1 MRVHRRPIQEPTLSS
16 PFPAIPMYGPAI
28 SLELALRVIG
38 RAHDTALA
46 NGWRMVFAVVDSTDH
61 LVALHRMDGVH
72 HASIRVAQ
80 GKASTAVNFKR
91 PSKVFEDAIAAGG
104 AGVRLLALEGM
115 VPFEGGI
122 PLLQDGCIVGAIGVS
137 GVQSM
142 EDGVAAQ
149 AGASVTNG

>member
-1 MRVHRRPIQEPTLSS
+1 MQTRPAAA
-16 PFPAIPMYGPAI
+16 PAYGPPI
-28 SLELALRVIG
+28 TLELALRVIAA
-38 RAHDTALA
+38 AHREALA
-46 NGWRMVFAVVDSTDH
+46 HGWQMVFAVVDSTDH

-115 VPFEGGI
+115 FPFEGGI
-122 PLLQDGCIVGAIGVS
+122 PLLQQGCIVGAIGVS
-137 GVQSM
+137 GVMSM
-142 EDGVAAQ
+142 EDGLAAA
-149 AGASVTNG
+149 AGAAVTNG

>member
-1 MRVHRRPIQEPTLSS
+1 MTSTTPVVPI
-16 PFPAIPMYGPAI
+16 YGPAI
-28 SLELALRVIG
+28 SLELALRVIA
-38 RAHDTALA
+38 RAHETALA
-46 NGWRMVFAVVDSTDH
+46 NGWLMVFAVVDSTDH

-115 VPFEGGI
+115 YPFEGGI
-122 PLLQDGCIVGAIGVS
+122 PLMQEGRIVGAIGVS

-142 EDGVAAQ
+142 EDGLAAQ

>member
-1 MRVHRRPIQEPTLSS
+1 MPTDT
-16 PFPAIPMYGPAI
+16 PGAPPYGPPI
-28 SLELALRVIG
+28 KLELALRVID
-38 RAHDTALA
+38 RAHQAALA
-46 NGWRMVFAVVDSTDH
+46 HGWQMVFAVVDSTDH
-61 LVALHRMDGVH
+61 LVALHRMDAVH
-72 HASIRVAQ
+72 HASIRVAH

-115 VPFEGGI
+115 YPFEGGI

-142 EDGVAAQ
+142 EDGMAAQ
-149 AGASVTNG
+149 AGASVTNT

>member
-1 MRVHRRPIQEPTLSS
+1 MSTNP
-16 PFPAIPMYGPAI
+16 PAIPAYGPAI

-38 RAHDTALA
+38 RAHQEALA
-46 NGWRMVFAVVDSTDH
+46 QGWKMVFAVVDSTDH

-72 HASIRVAQ
+72 HASVRVAH

-115 VPFEGGI
+115 YPFEGGI

-142 EDGVAAQ
+142 EDGMAAQ
-149 AGASVTNG
+149 AGASVTNT